1 MVQIMLDIYLQKGK
15 SMKILHCS
23 DIHLGKRPF
32 GSEIFS
38 NKRYEDYYKAFNQLA
53 EKAIENKLDVFMITG
68 DLFDKRDLSPDNL
81 RRSEVIFEKLKNA
94 NIKVLLIEGNHDNTN
109 KYEEINSWLH
119 YLEEKNYSKR
129 LTYEKDGEEY
139 SFTPH
144 KIDNINFYGLGY
156 PGFNVDKVV
165 EELSK
170 SLNPLEKNIVLIHT
184 AIGGGDSDSLPGLIK
199 TESLKLLK
207 DKVIYVAGG
216 HYHSKSTY
224 PKENPYFFIPGSP
237 EYWNILN
244 EKSDEKGAFIY
255 DTETNIHS
263 FMKVNQRKRLN
274 LNYIIN
280 PKENFIDHFTSF
292 VKSLN
297 LTGEEL
303 VIIKIELNNNS
314 YINSN
319 ELEKILEEV
328 GALKAYIIPIFK
340 NSENSVENSTDN
352 STLYE
357 IEKSVIDTWENF
369 RTDSVTSYL
378 QNLKEY
384 QRDSNNTLFFET
396 FDKMLEELLK
406 DENQ

>member
-1 MVQIMLDIYLQKGK
+1 
-15 SMKILHCS
+15 MKILHCS

-53 EKAIENKLDVFMITG
+53 EQAIENKVNVFMIAG

-119 YLEEKNYSKR
+119 YLEEKNYAKR

-139 SFTPH
+139 SFIPH

-165 EELSK
+165 EELAK

-274 LNYIIN
+274 LNYTIN

-319 ELEKILEEV
+319 ELENILEEV

-384 QRDSNNTLFFET
+384 QRDNDNTLFFET

>member
-1 MVQIMLDIYLQKGK
+1 
-15 SMKILHCS
+15 
-23 DIHLGKRPF
+23 
-32 GSEIFS
+32 
-38 NKRYEDYYKAFNQLA
+38 
-53 EKAIENKLDVFMITG
+53 MIAG

-119 YLEEKNYSKR
+119 YLEEKNYAKR
-129 LTYEKDGEEY
+129 LTYEKNAEEY
-139 SFTPH
+139 SFIPH

-170 SLNPLEKNIVLIHT
+170 SLNPLEKNIILIHT
-184 AIGGGDSDSLPGLIK
+184 AIGGGDGDSLPGLIK

-216 HYHSKSTY
+216 HYHSKSIY

-255 DTETNIHS
+255 DTETSIHS
-263 FMKVNQRKRLN
+263 FMKVNQRKRLT
-274 LNYIIN
+274 LNYTIN

-319 ELEKILEEV
+319 ELEKILEEE

-340 NSENSVENSTDN
+340 NSENSVENSADN

-384 QRDSNNTLFFET
+384 QRDNDNTLFFET